1 MIGYCIMGAMLK
13 SLAYRAAYLALASI
27 SGAMSL

>member
-13 SLAYRAAYLALASI
+13 SLAYRADYLALASI